1 MKKGGQDVK
10 AIYFNVYKQDN
21 VTGNGPTH
29 TWKNFNL
36 REDIIIPAG
45 TYDIKFFPSSIK
57 NPNQGNLKIEPA
69 GSRPQNKPNQDR
81 VYGTKDTYKSP
92 YSNTDM
98 LDDHLE

>member
-45 TYDIKFFPSSIK
+45 TYDLTFWGNSINK
-57 NPNQGNLKIEPA
+57 K
-69 GSRPQNKPNQDR
+69 SNKPN
-81 VYGTKDTYKSP
+81 P
-92 YSNTDM
+92 
-98 LDDHLE
+98 HLKIDNPWKPKVKNDNQGVDNNDAPF

>member
-36 REDIIIPAG
+36 REDIIIPAC
-45 TYDIKFFPSSIK
+45 TYDNKFFPSIMK

-69 GSRPQNKPNQDR
+69 GSRPQNKPAQYR

-92 YSNTDM
+92 YNNTDM

>member
-1 MKKGGQDVK
+1 M
-10 AIYFNVYKQDN
+10 
-21 VTGNGPTH
+21 
-29 TWKNFNL
+29 
-36 REDIIIPAG
+36 
-45 TYDIKFFPSSIK
+45 K

-81 VYGTKDTYKSP
+81 VYGTKDTYQSP

>member
-36 REDIIIPAG
+36 REDIIFDKRPEQLSVNEFIDL
-45 TYDIKFFPSSIK
+45 T
-57 NPNQGNLKIEPA
+57 NLV
-69 GSRPQNKPNQDR
+69 SHDLNN
-81 VYGTKDTYKSP
+81 
-92 YSNTDM
+92 
-98 LDDHLE
+98 

>member
-21 VTGNGPTH
+21 V
-29 TWKNFNL
+29 
-36 REDIIIPAG
+36 
-45 TYDIKFFPSSIK
+45 
-57 NPNQGNLKIEPA
+57 
-69 GSRPQNKPNQDR
+69 RPQDKPTQDR

>member
-21 VTGNGPTH
+21 VTGNGRTH

-45 TYDIKFFPSSIK
+45 TMILSFF
-57 NPNQGNLKIEPA
+57 LA
-69 GSRPQNKPNQDR
+69 
-81 VYGTKDTYKSP
+81 V
-92 YSNTDM
+92 
-98 LDDHLE
+98 